1 MAFVDQK
8 YFKKPYGPAC
18 CIMKKKMEIT
28 IIHLF
33 SWEKVN
39 AYHML
44 FPLHILSVST
54 VALGR
59 NILLFSGLSI

>member
-1 MAFVDQK
+1 M
-8 YFKKPYGPAC
+8 
-18 CIMKKKMEIT
+18 
-28 IIHLF
+28 HLF